1 MTKLRYMIK
10 QFQTDME
17 KRFVNFQC
25 HAIIKVQYSYNSYLN
40 TTKVD
45 TEMQEFPVPCL

>member
-1 MTKLRYMIK
+1 MTKLSYMIK

-25 HAIIKVQYSYNSYLN
+25 HAIRKVQHSYNSYLN
-40 TTKVD
+40 TTYVD
-45 TEMQEFPVPCL
+45 TEMQEVPVPCV